1 MFVSWFAL
9 QEEQERRSGIKEPS
23 HSDSDSSSGSKKYV
37 KTTVAQLLRLE
48 DFLNDQIAMIHVVI
62 VMVMMPVSLLLMMM
76 LMMWMGIVDED
87 DDDDDE

>member
-37 KTTVAQLLRLE
+37 KNTVA
-48 DFLNDQIAMIHVVI
+48 DSHDPCCHSDGHDACVIAVDDDADD
-62 VMVMMPVSLLLMMM
+62 
-76 LMMWMGIVDED
+76 VDED
-87 DDDDDE
+87 CGGENVDDDDDE

>member
-37 KTTVAQLLRLE
+37 KLQSHNCW

-62 VMVMMPVSLLLMMM
+62 VMFMMPVSLLLMMM
-76 LMMWMGIVDED
+76 LMMSMGIVDDDD

>member
-37 KTTVAQLLRLE
+37 KLQSHNCWDLKI
-48 DFLNDQIAMIHVVI
+48 FLKRSDSHDPCCHSDGHDACVIAV
-62 VMVMMPVSLLLMMM
+62 
-76 LMMWMGIVDED
+76 D
-87 DDDDDE
+87 DDADDVDGNCG